1 MISNEQTY
9 GDSHQLLESYLMKR
23 FGDDVDKVSAYL
35 RVLEVDLP
43 QFLNKSPNNNLGLA
57 HQGIYDLQ
65 DVEAIEL
72 LRSKIKADAVLKN
85 MDMRMS
91 PRCTEA
97 LRAYSLFLKS
107 RTMGNDPLPV
117 PGETGSVPGTS
128 KPPVVLQTIYLEGSA
143 AEKQPEEYRR
153 RNKQL
158 REACIAYFRTLHN
171 GRIVCECCGFDFAR
185 AYDIEDDYIEVH
197 HRSEFAHTVGEHSV
211 NATTDL
217 VPLCANCHRM
227 IHHNMGGGGKC
238 MSLEELKKKYRGKIY
253 EG

>member
-1 MISNEQTY
+1 MISYEQTY
-9 GDSHQLLESYLMKR
+9 DDCHQLLASYLMKR
-23 FGDDVDKVSAYL
+23 FGDDVAKVSAYL
-35 RVLEVDLP
+35 WVLEDLP
-43 QFLNKSPNNNLGLA
+43 QFLNKAPNNNLGSV
-57 HQGIYDLQ
+57 HQSIYDLQ
-65 DVEAIEL
+65 EVEAIEL
-72 LRSKIKADAVLKN
+72 LRSNIKANPVLKT
-85 MDMRMS
+85 MDMKMS
-91 PRCTEA
+91 PRGTEA

-107 RTMGNDPLPV
+107 RALGNAPLPV
-117 PGETGSVPGTS
+117 PGEVGSVLGTS
-128 KPPVVLQTIYLEGSA
+128 KPPVVLPTIYLEGSE
-143 AEKQPEEYRR
+143 AEAQPDEIRQ
-153 RNKQL
+153 RNRLL

-197 HRSEFAHTVGEHSV
+197 HRFPFAHTVGEHPV